1 MKDTL
6 SPNSL
11 LIRLYYKCSSNCV
24 LLGVETGRGD
34 RGVEAIGCL
43 YQPQGVD
50 IACGE
55 GLSEF
60 VFIV

>member
-1 MKDTL
+1 M
-6 SPNSL
+6 
-11 LIRLYYKCSSNCV
+11 
-24 LLGVETGRGD
+24 
-34 RGVEAIGCL
+34 EAIGCV

-60 VFIV
+60 VFIVLSFEQL